1 MVSICAE
8 LEAVHLCRAISFTRL
23 PKVSIGDGD
32 FWAEPV
38 VEIGLGRQVS
48 DIYMGESRWFAR
60 IL

>member
-48 DIYMGESRWFAR
+48 DIYMGESR
-60 IL
+60 